1 MDADVTQYLEKMEG
15 RIVIQ
20 RSEYIDERTHEAETW
35 MVREFGTY
43 WQWAAICL
51 CQIEADLSNVNSSTT
66 QQMDVLQAKLLG
78 LETRIINL
86 ERPQG

>member
-1 MDADVTQYLEKMEG
+1 MDADLTHYLEKMQG

-43 WQWAAICL
+43 
-51 CQIEADLSNVNSSTT
+51 
-66 QQMDVLQAKLLG
+66 
-78 LETRIINL
+78 
-86 ERPQG
+86 